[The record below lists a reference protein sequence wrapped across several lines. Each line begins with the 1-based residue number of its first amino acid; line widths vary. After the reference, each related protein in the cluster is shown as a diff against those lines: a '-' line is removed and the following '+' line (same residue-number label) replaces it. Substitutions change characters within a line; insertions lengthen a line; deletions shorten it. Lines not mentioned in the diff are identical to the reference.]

1 MAVTP
6 TAPEPPKGDNVT
18 DFGDFARDEDEEGD
32 IEELAEPW
40 HKYSTKETPHVF
52 YPICLGEVLN
62 KRYLVEHKIGYGGF
76 STVWMAHDL
85 QDKKDVALKVMSLG
99 EWGETEIRMQDEII
113 QNVQD
118 TSHLVTYLATFIL
131 PGNIGYHRVLVLPL
145 MGPPLCYLTMRNMS
159 VGTRMSAAKQLL
171 VALGNLHRAGIIHRD
186 LNERNCMWGMTPLHN
201 LSRGTKYKVLGRPLK
216 EIIPNISD
224 LWKQGELVQP
234 LNISSSDL
242 RTDKFY
248 LGDFGLAMKLSDPI
262 PPRGYPPME
271 FCSPDRLHNKGLTV
285 ACDMWS
291 YMVLFSI
298 LYLGFPPFP
307 SFLKGGI
314 ISGIVKSI
322 GPLPKQWKGHYTYPK
337 GLDSWY
343 DQNQTT
349 DPKHD
354 LASTIAY
361 YRPDSDPT
369 ERKHVLSIMTR
380 MFTYFPEKRLTA
392 TELLQDP
399 SFNAIMNKYGC

>member
-6 TAPEPPKGDNVT
+6 TASRPLQGDNNT

-40 HKYSTKETPHVF
+40 HKYAIKETPHVF
-52 YPICLGEVLN
+52 YPICIGEVLN
-62 KRYLVEHKIGYGGF
+62 KRYLVEHKIGFGGF

-99 EWGETEIRMQDEII
+99 EWGETETRMQGEII
-113 QNVQD
+113 RIVQD
-118 TSHLVTYLATFIL
+118 TSHLVTYLSTFIL
-131 PGNIGYHRVLVLPL
+131 PGNDGHHRVLVLPL
-145 MGPPLCYLTMRNMS
+145 MGPPLCYLTMRDMS
-159 VGTRMSAAKQLL
+159 VATRMSAAKQLL
-171 VALGNLHRAGIIHRD
+171 VALENLHKAGIIHRD
-186 LNERNCMWGMTPLHN
+186 LNERNCMWGMAPLRN
-201 LSRGTKYKVLGRPLK
+201 LSRSAKYKALGRPLK
-216 EIIPNISD
+216 EIIPNID
-224 LWKQGELVQP
+224 NLWKQGELVQP
-234 LNISSSDL
+234 LVVPGDL

-248 LGDFGLAMKLSDPI
+248 LGDFGLAMKLGCPVSQH
-262 PPRGYPPME
+262 GYPPME

-291 YMVLFSI
+291 YMVIFSV

-314 ISGIVKSI
+314 ISGIVRSM
-322 GPLPKQWKGHYTYPK
+322 GPLPRQWKGLYTHPK
-337 GLDSWY
+337 GLDFWY

-369 ERKHVLSIMTR
+369 ERQHVLSIMTR
-380 MFTYFPEKRLTA
+380 IFTYCPEKRLTT

-399 SFNAIMNKYGC
+399 SFKAIMNTYGC